1 MPNPATAPT
10 TSNVEIIV
18 FQNIKWIEEVTVA
31 TPYIVF
37 YLLIN
42 TQYVS
47 IHIKVSYYS
56 PIKIIY
62 INQIQFYFYREF
74 IHWWKLDY
82 SSLIAE

>member
-42 TQYVS
+42 KYSMCPS
-47 IHIKVSYYS
+47 IFKYHT
-56 PIKIIY
+56 P
-62 INQIQFYFYREF
+62 
-74 IHWWKLDY
+74 HL
-82 SSLIAE
+82 